1 MCEIFIKESTLKNT
15 LLNLNQFFLKDMLKI
30 FWFYSNQPIILKNLV
45 TTLIIVT
52 QIYHFHLRKK
62 RNDKLSSL
70 DIEISWVK
78 GKLVTTV
85 SGRPTFSGDYTHFDS
100 FLPYTHKFGMLYTLV
115 HRCFT
120 LCSDWSKFLRELM
133 TLKENSKEMVIQRYL
148 EIMFW
153 RSF

>member
-1 MCEIFIKESTLKNT
+1 MWNFYQRKYLEKYPLEFKPVFFKRYVENILVLFKSTDHLKKFGSYFNTCHSNISFSFEKE
-15 LLNLNQFFLKDMLKI
+15 KI
-30 FWFYSNQPIILKNLV
+30 
-45 TTLIIVT
+45 
-52 QIYHFHLRKK
+52 
-62 RNDKLSSL
+62 DKLSCL
-70 DIEISWVK
+70 DVKISWVK

-85 SGRPTFSGDYTHFDS
+85 YRRPTFSGDYTHFDS

-115 HRCFT
+115 HSCFT